1 MEKPPVFKIAK
12 KDANLHKAVK
22 NQLIFQTKQKD
33 NFTFKISKIKNEEKS
48 LIDPIFLLES
58 TINSK
63 LGIAADKE
71 DEEEEEESESEV
83 EVLIEK
89 DSVLGLGNS
98 SEDEQGD

>member
-12 KDANLHKAVK
+12 KDASLHKAVK

-63 LGIAADKE
+63 LGIAADIE
-71 DEEEEEESESEV
+71 DEEEEESESEV